1 MIILKMQ
8 RPTLFVFQPGQYA
21 FLRLDS
27 IDRSWHPFSIAS
39 EPDSSIVEFYI
50 EVFGEGSW
58 SERLWTK
65 LNSHNKRQSL
75 NIELMG
81 PYGTALIQGKSLT
94 NVVAVGSGTGKSA
107 GNINTLLVC
116 SLAKHSILIIFLL
129 LIQ

>member
-1 MIILKMQ
+1 MIILKMR

-21 FLRLDS
+21 FLQVDS

-58 SERLWTK
+58 TERLWTK
-65 LNSHNKRQSL
+65 LNSQNKRQSL

-81 PYGTALIQGKSLT
+81 PYGTALIQGKSFT

-107 GNINTLLVC
+107 GNINIACLFI
-116 SLAKHSILIIFLL
+116 SKA
-129 LIQ
+129 

>member
-1 MIILKMQ
+1 MIILKMR

-39 EPDSSIVEFYI
+39 EPGSSIVEFYI

-58 SERLWTK
+58 TERLWTK

-81 PYGTALIQGKSLT
+81 PYGTALILGKSYT

-107 GNINTLLVC
+107 GNINMAVC
-116 SLAKHSILIIFLL
+116 SFAKHIILIDNSYY
-129 LIQ
+129 